1 MADNTILKYVSLANL
16 QKYDEKIKE
25 HIAAAD
31 ATLKTNLEGQ
41 VGVVAGALDG
51 EIARAKAAE
60 QANAA
65 AAQAAQTAVDTL
77 AGKVGTVADGKTVM
91 GIIEQIQA
99 DAYDDTEVRGLISGL
114 DTNKADK
121 TQVATDIAAAVK
133 VETDA
138 RVEAVSGVQGNVN
151 TLSQTVASNK
161 TAIEGT
167 VSTLEAKVDANES
180 DIEGKMTALTSRVA
194 ANETAVGTTL
204 PDAIAEVDAKVD
216 TLIGN
221 DANKS
226 VRTIANEELAKQLI
240 AEDAQESLDTLAEIA
255 AWIQEHPGD
264 AAAMNEAI
272 VALQNKVDTGDKNVS
287 AYVADAI
294 AALSIGDYAKAAEL
308 TELAGRVSAL
318 ETASATHA
326 LKTEVEAVSTSLTE
340 YKDAHKNDYTNTQV
354 DEKIKAVADDVAAL
368 GATYATDDEL
378 AQAIENEVSRANGAY
393 ASKALE
399 TTVANH
405 VADTV
410 AHITAEERTLWNTI
424 GDFEECT
431 QAEIDAMFAV

>member
-1 MADNTILKYVSLANL
+1 MADILKYVSLANL
-16 QKYDEKIKE
+16 TKYDEKIKE
-25 HIAAAD
+25 HIASAD
-31 ATLKTNLEGQ
+31 ATLKSNLEGQ
-41 VGVVAGALDG
+41 VEVVAGALDS
-51 EIARAKAAE
+51 EIVRAKAAE
-60 QANAA
+60 QTNATA
-65 AAQAAQTAVDTL
+65 ASNAQAAVDNL
-77 AGKVGTVADGKTVM
+77 AGKVGTVPENQTVM
-91 GIIEQIQA
+91 GIIANIQEN
-99 DAYDDTEVRGLISGL
+99 AYDDTEVRGLISGL

-138 RVEAVSGVQGNVN
+138 RVEAVSGVQANVD
-151 TLSQTVASNK
+151 TLAQTVASNK

-194 ANETAVGTTL
+194 ANETVVGE
-204 PDAIAEVDAKVD
+204 ADAKVD
-216 TLIGN
+216 TLIG
-221 DANKS
+221 DDSGKS

-240 AEDAQESLDTLAEIA
+240 AEGAQESLDTLAEIA

-287 AYVADAI
+287 VYVADAI

-326 LKTEVEAVSTSLTE
+326 LKTEVQAVSDELTA
-340 YKDAHKNDYTNTQV
+340 YKDAHASDYSNSQI
-354 DEKIKAVADDVAAL
+354 DAAIKVVADDVAAL
-368 GATYATDDEL
+368 GDTYATDVEL
-378 AQAIENEVSRANGAY
+378 AQAIENEVTRANGAY
-393 ASKALE
+393 AAKSLE
-399 TTVANH
+399 TTVSNH
-405 VADTV
+405 IADTV
-410 AHITAEERTLWNTI
+410 VHITADERTLWNTI

-431 QAEIDAMFAV
+431 QAEIDALFTA

>member
-1 MADNTILKYVSLANL
+1 MADNTIIKYVSLSNL

-25 HIAAAD
+25 HIATAD
-31 ATLKTNLEGQ
+31 EALKNNLEGQ
-41 VGVVAGALDG
+41 VEVVAGALDS

-60 QANAA
+60 QANATA
-65 AAQAAQTAVDTL
+65 ASNAQSAVDTL
-77 AGKVGTVADGKTVM
+77 AGKVGTVPENQTVM
-91 GIIEQIQA
+91 GIITNIQEN
-99 DAYDDTEVRGLISGL
+99 AYDDTEIRGLISGL

-138 RVEAVSGVQGNVN
+138 RVEAVSGVQGNVDA
-151 TLSQTVASNK
+151 LSQTVASNK
-161 TAIEGT
+161 TTIEGT
-167 VSTLEAKVDANES
+167 VSTLEEKVDANES
-180 DIEGKMTALTSRVA
+180 DIEAKMTALTARVA
-194 ANETAVGTTL
+194 ANETTVGTTL
-204 PDAIAEVDAKVD
+204 PDAIDEVDTKVD

-240 AEDAQESLDTLAEIA
+240 AEDAQESMDTLAEIA

-393 ASKALE
+393 AAKSLE
-399 TTVANH
+399 TTVSNH

-431 QAEIDAMFAV
+431 ESDINALFTA

>member
-1 MADNTILKYVSLANL
+1 MADVIKYVSIEKLGY
-16 QKYDEKIKE
+16 YDQKIKSY
-25 HIAAAD
+25 IDNAD
-31 ATLKTNLEGQ
+31 DALKNNLEGQ
-41 VGVVAGALDG
+41 VEVVAGALDS

-60 QANAA
+60 QANATA
-65 AAQAAQTAVDTL
+65 ASNAQSAADAL
-77 AGKVGTVADGKTVM
+77 AGKVGTVPENQTVM
-91 GIIEQIQA
+91 GIITNIQEN
-99 DAYDDTEVRGLISGL
+99 AYDDTEIRGLISGL

-138 RVEAVSGVQGNVN
+138 RVEAVSGVQGNVDA
-151 TLSQTVASNK
+151 LSQTVASNK

-167 VSTLEAKVDANES
+167 VSTLEEKVDANES
-180 DIEGKMTALTSRVA
+180 DIEGKMTALTARVA

-204 PDAIAEVDAKVD
+204 PDAIDEVDVKVD

-240 AEDAQESLDTLAEIA
+240 AEGAQESLDTLAEIA

-287 AYVADAI
+287 VYVADAI

-326 LKTEVEAVSTSLTE
+326 LKTEVQAVSGELTA
-340 YKDAHKNDYTNTQV
+340 YKDAHAGDYTNSQI
-354 DEKIKAVADDVAAL
+354 DAKIKVNADAIAAL
-368 GATYATDDEL
+368 GDTYATDAEL
-378 AQAIENEVSRANGAY
+378 AQAIENEVTRANGAY
-393 ASKALE
+393 AVKSLE
-399 TTVANH
+399 TTVSNH

-410 AHITAEERTLWNTI
+410 VHITADERTLWNTI

-431 QAEIDAMFAV
+431 QADIDALFTA

>member
-1 MADNTILKYVSLANL
+1 MADILKYVSLANL
-16 QKYDEKIKE
+16 TKYDEKIKE

-31 ATLKTNLEGQ
+31 AALKTNLEGQ

-65 AAQAAQTAVDTL
+65 AAQAAQTAADTL
-77 AGKVGTVADGKTVM
+77 AGKVGTVPENQTVM
-91 GIIEQIQA
+91 GIITNIQEN
-99 DAYDDTEVRGLISGL
+99 AYDDTEVRGLISGL

-138 RVEAVSGVQGNVN
+138 RVEAVAGVQGNVD

-180 DIEGKMTALTSRVA
+180 DIEGKMTALTGRVA

-204 PDAIAEVDAKVD
+204 PNAIAEVDAKVD
-216 TLIGN
+216 ALIGD

-226 VRTIANEELAKQLI
+226 VRAIANEELAKQLI
-240 AEDAQESLDTLAEIA
+240 SEGAEESLDTLAEIA

-272 VALQNKVDTGDKNVS
+272 VALQDKVDTGDKTVS
-287 AYVADAI
+287 AYVTAAI
-294 AALSIGDYAKAAEL
+294 NALSIGDYAKAADL
-308 TELAGRVSAL
+308 TALAGRVSAL

-326 LKTEVEAVSTSLTE
+326 LKTDVQAVSNALNE
-340 YKDAHKNDYTNTQV
+340 YKDAHAGDYTNAQI
-354 DEKIKAVADDVAAL
+354 DAAIKVNTDAIAKLND
-368 GATYATDDEL
+368 TYATDAEL
-378 AQAIENEVSRANGAY
+378 AQVIENEVSRANGAY
-393 ASKALE
+393 AAKALE
-399 TTVANH
+399 TTVSEH
-405 VADTV
+405 KADTV
-410 AHITAEERTLWNTI
+410 AHITAAERTLWNTI

-431 QAEIDAMFAV
+431 AEDINALFA